1 MRNPEQPPIYQ
12 HDKTDEDLEVSQGQ
26 ELEYTDLYTSRLE
39 TAKGAHQQSINELK
53 EVVEKQ
59 DPEEIERALRLV
71 ESEYNRLVT
80 LASQIND
87 ELAAEKKEKYQL
99 LKNQQPSVN

>member
-12 HDKTDEDLEVSQGQ
+12 HDKTDEDLDVSQGQ
-26 ELEYTDLYTSRLE
+26 ELDYTEIHTRRLE

-53 EVVEKQ
+53 EVIEKQ
-59 DPEEIERALRLV
+59 DPEEIERALGLV

-80 LASQIND
+80 LASQIN
-87 ELAAEKKEKYQL
+87 EKLEAEVKEKYQL